1 MSLLLVLVR
10 IVTLI
15 LNKSTN
21 QEYTWAN
28 LRLGKH
34 APVFQWGA
42 HDPVLANLQLL

>member
-1 MSLLLVLVR
+1 MSLLLVSLK

-21 QEYTWAN
+21 REYTWAY

-34 APVFQWGA
+34 AAVFQWGA